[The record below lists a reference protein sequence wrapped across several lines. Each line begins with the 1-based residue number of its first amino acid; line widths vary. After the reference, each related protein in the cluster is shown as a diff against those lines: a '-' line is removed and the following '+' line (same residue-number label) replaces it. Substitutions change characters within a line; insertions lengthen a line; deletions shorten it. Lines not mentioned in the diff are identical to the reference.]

1 MSYPLEG
8 VRILELGQIIAG
20 TYGSQ
25 VLSDLGAEVIKIE
38 TPEGDLG
45 RIASVAPYR
54 GLSGLF
60 LTFNRNKKS
69 VVINL
74 KNEAGR
80 RLFYELV
87 KISDVVIDNFRPGVL
102 ERLQIDYPTLRGIN
116 PRIIQCSVTGFGIAG
131 AYKDYPALDINI
143 QAISGHMA
151 ITGEPGRPPVR
162 VGIPLADLSGG
173 IYSCKGILAA
183 LFDRERTG
191 QGRRIELS
199 MFDAMLHLLSYI
211 GTMWLTNGE
220 VPKPPG
226 SAHDY
231 SVPWQAFA
239 TADSYVV
246 VATRQD
252 NFWVKLCEAIERPDL
267 ATDPRFATNANRV
280 KNRAVLVPCLE
291 QIFSTRT
298 AADWLARLRETGV
311 PATPVNNVD
320 GAFAEPPVEER
331 EMIVEYDHPQVG
343 KVRLPGNPIKMSDMG
358 RTISNPAPMLGEHTD
373 AILGGLLQL
382 SPQQIAELRERGAVG
397 QPPSTATANTMK
409 ESV

>member
-1 MSYPLEG
+1 MSHPLEG

-25 VLSDLGAEVIKIE
+25 VLTDLGAEVIKVE
-38 TPEGDLG
+38 APEGDLG
-45 RIASVAPYR
+45 RNPSVASYK

-60 LTFNRNKKS
+60 LTFNRNKQS
-69 VVINL
+69 IVINL
-74 KNEAGR
+74 KNAAGR
-80 RLFYELV
+80 QLFYDLV
-87 KISDVVIDNFRPGVL
+87 KVSDVVIDNFRPGVL
-102 ERLQIDYPTLRGIN
+102 ERLEIDYSTLNRIN
-116 PRIIQCSVTGFGIAG
+116 PRIIQCSVTGFGSAG
-131 AYKDYPALDINI
+131 EYKDYPALDLNI

-191 QGRRIELS
+191 KGRRIEIS
-199 MFDAMLHLLSYI
+199 MFDTMLHLLSYI

-239 TADSYVV
+239 TADGYVV
-246 VATRQD
+246 VATRQE
-252 NFWVKLCEAIERPDL
+252 NFWRKLCTVLDHPDL
-267 ATDPRFATNANRV
+267 AGDPRFADNASRV
-280 KNRAVLVPCLE
+280 KNRAVVVPILE
-291 QIFSTRT
+291 QIFRTRNS
-298 AADWLARLRETGV
+298 ADWLERLRAADV
-311 PATPVNNVD
+311 PSAPVNNVD
-320 GAFAEPPVEER
+320 GAFAEPPVKER

-343 KVRLPGNPIKMSDMG
+343 KVRLPGNPIKMSEVSG
-358 RTISNPAPMLGEHTD
+358 TISKPAPMLGEHTD
-373 AILGGLLQL
+373 AVLKTLLRL
-382 SPQQIAELRERGAVG
+382 SEKEIAGLRENGAI
-397 QPPSTATANTMK
+397 N
-409 ESV
+409 

>member
-1 MSYPLEG
+1 MSHPLEG

-25 VLSDLGAEVIKIE
+25 VLSDLGAEVIKVE

-45 RIASVAPYR
+45 RIPSVAPYR

-60 LTFNRNKKS
+60 LTFNRNKQS
-69 VVINL
+69 IVINL
-74 KNEAGR
+74 KNTVGR
-80 RLFYELV
+80 QLFYDLV

-102 ERLQIDYPTLRGIN
+102 ERLAIDYPTLSRIN
-116 PRIIQCSVTGFGIAG
+116 PRIIQCSVTGFGSAG
-131 AYKDYPALDINI
+131 EYKDYPALDLNI

-162 VGIPLADLSGG
+162 IGIPLADISGG
-173 IYSCKGILAA
+173 IYSSKGILAA

-191 QGRRIELS
+191 QGRRIEIS
-199 MFDAMLHLLSYI
+199 MFDTMLHLMTYI

-239 TADSYVV
+239 TSDGYVV
-246 VATRQD
+246 VATRQEI
-252 NFWVKLCEAIERPDL
+252 FWQKLCSVLEHPGL
-267 ATDPRFATNANRV
+267 AGDPRFADNASRV
-280 KNRAVLVPCLE
+280 KNREVLVPLLE
-291 QIFSTRT
+291 QIFRTRT
-298 AADWLARLRETGV
+298 AADWLARLRAADV
-311 PATPVNNVD
+311 PAAPVNNVD
-320 GAFAEPPVEER
+320 DAFAEPPVNER

-343 KVRLPGNPIKMSDMG
+343 KVRLPGNPIKMSG
-358 RTISNPAPMLGEHTD
+358 VSGTISRPAPMLGEHTD
-373 AILGGLLQL
+373 AVLQTLLRL
-382 SPQQIAELRERGAVG
+382 STKEIAALREDGAI
-397 QPPSTATANTMK
+397 N
-409 ESV
+409 